1 MDKKRDDPCKD
12 MGSVMNGSKTVQ
24 NSVFAAI
31 LILLLVIVCRLFAPF
46 FTVLLWSTLF
56 YILLSPLHQRVI
68 KKIKTAGIKGMILKN
83 LWAGIFSLG
92 TVILIL
98 LPLFFVAAQFFR
110 QITELIRLARD
121 TFNHNP
127 EVVGDMLEKISGFIR
142 DITSDQ
148 LIISA
153 DEIQRRIVSYLSSSL
168 QNLIQMSS
176 SIARNVG
183 SFLFGLVLM
192 IFSLFFFYMDGSYLS
207 RLVLHAV
214 PIRKEYITALVGK
227 FKDITRNLFL
237 GYIMVALVQAVMAYI
252 VFLIFRVKGG
262 LVFAGLT
269 LICAFIPMFGAGLV
283 WLPIGVVRIL
293 NGEFL
298 MGILFLIVSGFFI
311 STLDNFLR
319 PIFLQNRIQLHP
331 LIIFFAILGGVR
343 VFGFN
348 GIIVGPMVVIFFLTV
363 LDLFLTEH
371 MIKPE

>member
-1 MDKKRDDPCKD
+1 
-12 MGSVMNGSKTVQ
+12 MNGSKAVQ
-24 NSVFAAI
+24 TFVFAAI
-31 LILLLVIVCRLFAPF
+31 LILLLVMVCRLFAPF
-46 FTVLLWSTLF
+46 FTVLLWSTLL
-56 YILLSPLHQRVI
+56 YILLSPLHQRVTKRI
-68 KKIKTAGIKGMILKN
+68 RTSGIKGVIYKN
-83 LWAGIFSLG
+83 IWAGIFSLG

-98 LPLFFVAAQFFR
+98 IPLFFVAAQFFR

-127 EVVGDMLEKISGFIR
+127 GVIKDMLEKISEFIR

-148 LIISA
+148 IIISA
-153 DEIQRRIVSYLSSSL
+153 DEILRRIVAYLSSSL

-183 SFLFGLVLM
+183 SFLLGLILM
-192 IFSLFFFYMDGSYLS
+192 IFSLFFFYMDGAYLS
-207 RLVLHAV
+207 RLVLHAI

-227 FKDITRNLFL
+227 FKDITRNLVF
-237 GYIMVALVQAVMAYI
+237 GYIMVALVQAIMAYI
-252 VFLIFRVKGG
+252 VFIIFRVKGA

-283 WLPIGVVRIL
+283 WLPIGVIRIL
-293 NGEFL
+293 NGEIFK
-298 MGILFLIVSGFFI
+298 GILFLIISGFFI

-319 PIFLQNRIQLHP
+319 PMFLQNRIQLHP
-331 LIIFFAILGGVR
+331 LIIFFAILGGVS

-348 GIIVGPMVVIFFLTV
+348 GIIVGPMVVILFLTV

-371 MIKPE
+371 MVKPD

>member
-1 MDKKRDDPCKD
+1 
-12 MGSVMNGSKTVQ
+12 MNGSKTVQ

>member
-1 MDKKRDDPCKD
+1 
-12 MGSVMNGSKTVQ
+12 MNWSRAVQ
-24 NSVFAAI
+24 NSVFIAI
-31 LILLLVIVCRLFAPF
+31 LIILLVIVFRLFAPF
-46 FTVLLWSTLF
+46 FTVLLWSTLL

-68 KKIKTAGIKGMILKN
+68 KRIKTSSMKGMILKN
-83 LWAGIFSLG
+83 IWAGIFSLG

-98 LPLFFVAAQFFR
+98 IPLFFVAAQFFR

-127 EVVGDMLEKISGFIR
+127 EIIRDMLEKISEFIR

-153 DEIQRRIVSYLSSSL
+153 DEIQRRIVAYLSSSL

-176 SIARNVG
+176 SIARDVG
-183 SFLFGLVLM
+183 SFLFGLILM
-192 IFSLFFFYMDGSYLS
+192 IFSLFFFYMDGAYLS
-207 RLVLHAV
+207 RLVLHAI

-227 FKDITRNLFL
+227 FKDITRNLFF
-237 GYIMVALVQAVMAYI
+237 GYIMVALIQAVMAYI
-252 VFLIFRVKGG
+252 VFIIFRVKGA

-269 LICAFIPMFGAGLV
+269 FICAFIPMFGAGLV
-283 WLPIGVVRIL
+283 WLPIGVIRIL
-293 NGEFL
+293 NGEIFK
-298 MGILFLIVSGFFI
+298 GIVFLIISGFFI

-331 LIIFFAILGGVR
+331 LIIFFAILGGVT

-371 MIKPE
+371 MIKPD

>member
-1 MDKKRDDPCKD
+1 MTEP
-12 MGSVMNGSKTVQ
+12 KTVQ
-24 NSVFAAI
+24 NLAFAAI
-31 LILLLVIVCRLFAPF
+31 LIILLVVVCQLFAPF
-46 FTVLLWSTLF
+46 FTVLLWSILL
-56 YILLSPLHQRVI
+56 YILLSPLHQRAV
-68 KKIKTAGIKGMILKN
+68 KKIKTSSLKGVILRN
-83 LWAGIFSLG
+83 IWAGVFSLG

-98 LPLFFVAAQFFR
+98 IPICFVVAQFFR

-127 EVVGDMLEKISGFIR
+127 EIIKDILEKISDFIR

-148 LIISA
+148 IIISA
-153 DEIQRRIVSYLSSSL
+153 DEIQRRIVAYLSASL
-168 QNLIQMSS
+168 QNLIQISS
-176 SIARNVG
+176 SVARNVG
-183 SFLFGLVLM
+183 SFLMGLVLM
-192 IFSLFFFYMDGSYLS
+192 IFSLFFFYMDGTYLS
-207 RLVLHAV
+207 RLFLHAI
-214 PIRKEYITALVGK
+214 PIRKEYIVALVGK

-237 GYIMVALVQAVMAYI
+237 GYIMVALVQAIMAYI
-252 VFLIFRVKGG
+252 VFIIFQVRGA

-269 LICAFIPMFGAGLV
+269 MICAFIPMFGAGLV

-293 NGEFL
+293 NGEIL
-298 MGILFLIVSGFFI
+298 QGILFLIFSGFFI

-331 LIIFFAILGGVR
+331 LIIFFAILGGVT

-348 GIIVGPMVVIFFLTV
+348 GIIVGPMVVILFLTV

>member
-1 MDKKRDDPCKD
+1 
-12 MGSVMNGSKTVQ
+12 MNWSKAVQ
-24 NSVFAAI
+24 NSVFIAI
-31 LILLLVIVCRLFAPF
+31 LIILLVIVGRLFAPF
-46 FTVLLWSTLF
+46 FTVLLWSTLL

-68 KKIKTAGIKGMILKN
+68 KRIKTSGIKGMILKN
-83 LWAGIFSLG
+83 IWAGVFSLG

-98 LPLFFVAAQFFR
+98 IPLFFVAAQFFR

-127 EVVGDMLEKISGFIR
+127 EIIRDILEKISEFIR
-142 DITSDQ
+142 DVTSDQ

-153 DEIQRRIVSYLSSSL
+153 DEIQRRIVAYLSSSL

-183 SFLFGLVLM
+183 SFLLGLILM
-192 IFSLFFFYMDGSYLS
+192 IFSLFFFYMDGAYLS

-214 PIRKEYITALVGK
+214 PIRQEHITALVGK
-227 FKDITRNLFL
+227 FKDITRNLFF
-237 GYIMVALVQAVMAYI
+237 GYIMVALVQAIMAYI
-252 VFLIFRVKGG
+252 VFIIFRVKGA

-283 WLPIGVVRIL
+283 WLPIGVIRIL
-293 NGEFL
+293 NGEIFK
-298 MGILFLIVSGFFI
+298 GIVFLIISGFFI

-319 PIFLQNRIQLHP
+319 PMFLQDRIQLHP
-331 LIIFFAILGGVR
+331 LIIFFAIMGGVI

-371 MIKPE
+371 MIKPD